1 MSRKFRYGDLWPA
14 FDIEPSGKHGIEEVD
29 IGRYLHEDA
38 YTNFVHRI
46 GYHVYLD
53 YDMPGLASTY
63 YNQNRIVVNG
73 NCTEHVISALM
84 KHELGHLML
93 FSGNGFDTTS
103 RSIKSEVSKRL
114 YTARN
119 IRKYGMDQ
127 LFRAE
132 NVVQD
137 IIIETTSNEDCVCNA
152 MYEDYSERSGVRH
165 LTNLE
170 DIRIIV
176 NEVCMKLVPI
186 DEYRKTA
193 RNIDTGQLL
202 KAMNR
207 LKQDLDESI
216 EQKRMRKKTLEA
228 TGEGSVSRETKKKQ
242 NEYDAIANA
251 INRTYKQFEKCRNMR
266 AKHEQ
271 QIDKIN
277 EKINNT
283 EDRIEKAES
292 LGKSTKALEHRLR
305 ILEAKRDNTTFDETM
320 NRNEATLNDIMDKL
334 NSERDRILN
343 ELHAIDQKK
352 EIAESNRKH
361 IESTQKAIDRQTEL
375 EDLIQSQIDSV
386 GGLAGPDR
394 NADDHAQSNDNE
406 DESDDGHNGGDS
418 AGHDEHGET
427 TNSSGGTATAL
438 PDDRSWSTNLTDH
451 LLDEDGSSGGAGGGH
466 SWDVGYPP
474 SSLIKLK
481 TIRTIRNMD
490 MQVLVS
496 IKTEKSL
503 RPTYVHQDTMNNPI
517 PGGMK
522 RPEYE
527 STYFKSNK
535 RELKPTDML
544 KGRRKK
550 RYTGINVL
558 LGLDVSKSM
567 TDAWRNQYQQVFD
580 IISKLRK
587 KVEINDVVCFTY
599 NTKVGKIADSPEGLK
614 PKADGG
620 NAFGYVYKQ
629 IFTKLPMRLR
639 NEIILV
645 TDCGDNLGF
654 TLDDNCLGDINGEKI
669 TNHISII
676 DTDKTL
682 FYAKMKEFDDNDWS
696 IHSIAED
703 NLEETF
709 ADEMNKIMYQ

>member
-1 MSRKFRYGDLWPA
+1 MSRKFRYGDLWPS
-14 FDIEPSGKHGIEEVD
+14 FDIKPSGKHGIKEVD

-53 YDMPGLASTY
+53 YDMQGLASTY

-103 RSIKSEVSKRL
+103 RSIKSEVSKKL

-207 LKQDLDESI
+207 LKQDLNESI
-216 EQKRMRKKTLEA
+216 EQKRRRKKTLEA

-242 NEYDAIANA
+242 NEYEAIANA
-251 INRTYKQFEKCRNMR
+251 INRTYKQFEKCKDMR
-266 AKHEQ
+266 VKHEQ

-283 EDRIEKAES
+283 KDRIEKSES

-320 NRNEATLNDIMDKL
+320 SRNEDTLHDIMDKL

-343 ELHAIDQKK
+343 ELHAIDQNK

-361 IESTQKAIDRQTEL
+361 IESTQKAIDRQTDL
-375 EDLIQSQIDSV
+375 ENLIQSQIDSV
-386 GGLAGPDR
+386 GGSEGPYR
-394 NADDHAQSNDNE
+394 NADDHVQPNDNE

-418 AGHDEHGET
+418 AGHDEHGGT
-427 TNSSGGTATAL
+427 TNSDGGTITAL

-451 LLDEDGSSGGAGGGH
+451 LLDDENGSSGSSGGH

-490 MQVLVS
+490 MQALVS

-522 RPEYE
+522 RMEHE
-527 STYFKSNK
+527 STYFKPNK

-599 NTKVGKIADSPEGLK
+599 NTKVRKIADSPEGLK

-620 NAFGYVYKQ
+620 NAFGYVYQ
-629 IFTKLPMRLR
+629 QMFTKLPMRLR

-676 DTDKTL
+676 DTDKSL

-703 NLEETF
+703 GLEETF

>member
-1 MSRKFRYGDLWPA
+1 MSRKFRYGDLWPS
-14 FDIEPSGKHGIEEVD
+14 FDIKPSGKHGIEEVD

-53 YDMPGLASTY
+53 YDMQGLASTY

-103 RSIKSEVSKRL
+103 RSIKSEVSKKL

-193 RNIDTGQLL
+193 RNINTGQLL

-207 LKQDLDESI
+207 LKQDLNESI
-216 EQKRMRKKTLEA
+216 EQKRKWKKTLEA

-251 INRTYKQFEKCRNMR
+251 INRTYKQFEKCKDMR
-266 AKHEQ
+266 SKHEQ

-283 EDRIEKAES
+283 KDRIEKAES

-320 NRNEATLNDIMDKL
+320 SRNEDTLHDIMDKL

-343 ELHAIDQKK
+343 ELHAIDQNK

-361 IESTQKAIDRQTEL
+361 IESTQKAIDRQTDL
-375 EDLIQSQIDSV
+375 ENLIQSKIESLGSQEN
-386 GGLAGPDR
+386 GPDGQVPTSG
-394 NADDHAQSNDNE
+394 DVGVKSN
-406 DESDDGHNGGDS
+406 GNG
-418 AGHDEHGET
+418 
-427 TNSSGGTATAL
+427 
-438 PDDRSWSTNLTDH
+438 RSWSTNLTDH
-451 LLDEDGSSGGAGGGH
+451 LLDDENGSSGGSGGH

-490 MQVLVS
+490 MQALVS

-503 RPTYVHQDTMNNPI
+503 RPTYVHQDTMNSPI

-522 RPEYE
+522 RMEHE

-599 NTKVGKIADSPEGLK
+599 NTKVRKIADSPEGLK

-676 DTDKTL
+676 DTDKSL

-703 NLEETF
+703 GLEETF

>member
-1 MSRKFRYGDLWPA
+1 MSRKFRYGDLWPS
-14 FDIEPSGKHGIEEVD
+14 FDIKPNGKHGIEEVD

-63 YNQNRIVVNG
+63 YNQNRIVING

-132 NVVQD
+132 NIVQD

-216 EQKRMRKKTLEA
+216 EQKRKRKKTLEA

-251 INRTYKQFEKCRNMR
+251 INRTYKQFEKCKDMR
-266 AKHEQ
+266 SKHEQ

-283 EDRIEKAES
+283 KDRIEKAES

-320 NRNEATLNDIMDKL
+320 NRNEATLHNIMDKL

-343 ELHAIDQKK
+343 ELHAIDQNK

-361 IESTQKAIDRQTEL
+361 IESTQKAIDRQTDL
-375 EDLIQSQIDSV
+375 ENLIQSKIESLGSQKN
-386 GGLAGPDR
+386 GPDGQVPTSG
-394 NADDHAQSNDNE
+394 DVGEKSN
-406 DESDDGHNGGDS
+406 G
-418 AGHDEHGET
+418 
-427 TNSSGGTATAL
+427 SS
-438 PDDRSWSTNLTDH
+438 RSWSTNLTDH
-451 LLDEDGSSGGAGGGH
+451 LLDDEDSSSGGSGGH
-466 SWDVGYPP
+466 SWDVGYPT

-490 MQVLVS
+490 MHALVS

-522 RPEYE
+522 RMEHE

-599 NTKVGKIADSPEGLK
+599 NTKIRKIADSPEGLK

-676 DTDKTL
+676 DTDKSL

-696 IHSIAED
+696 IHSIDED
-703 NLEETF
+703 GLEEEF

>member
-1 MSRKFRYGDLWPA
+1 MSRKFHYGDLWPA
-14 FDIEPSGKHGIEEVD
+14 FDIKPNDKHGIEEVD
-29 IGRYLHEDA
+29 ISRYLHEDA

-53 YDMPGLASTY
+53 YDMQGMASTY

-103 RSIKSEVSKRL
+103 RSLKSEVSKRL

-119 IRKYGMDQ
+119 ISKYGMDQ
-127 LFRAE
+127 LFRAD
-132 NVVQD
+132 NIIQD

-176 NEVCMKLVPI
+176 NEVCTKLVPI
-186 DEYRKTA
+186 DEYEKTA
-193 RNIDTGQLL
+193 RNIDVGQLL

-207 LKQDLDESI
+207 LKQDLNESI
-216 EQKRMRKKTLEA
+216 EQKRRWKKTLEA

-242 NEYDAIANA
+242 NEYEAIANA

-283 EDRIEKAES
+283 KDRIEKAES

-320 NRNEATLNDIMDKL
+320 SRNEDTLHDIMDKL

-343 ELHAIDQKK
+343 ELHAIDQNK

-361 IESTQKAIDRQTEL
+361 IKSTQKAIDRQTDL
-375 EDLIQSQIDSV
+375 ENLIQSKIESLGSQEN
-386 GGLAGPDR
+386 GPDGQVPTSG
-394 NADDHAQSNDNE
+394 DVGVKSN
-406 DESDDGHNGGDS
+406 GNG
-418 AGHDEHGET
+418 
-427 TNSSGGTATAL
+427 
-438 PDDRSWSTNLTDH
+438 RSWSTNLTDH
-451 LLDEDGSSGGAGGGH
+451 LLDDENGSSGGSGGH

-490 MQVLVS
+490 MQALVS

-522 RPEYE
+522 RMERE

-567 TDAWRNQYQQVFD
+567 TAAWRNQYQQVFD

-599 NTKVGKIADSPEGLK
+599 NTKVRKIADSPEGLK

-676 DTDKTL
+676 DTDKSL

-703 NLEETF
+703 RLEETF

>member
-14 FDIEPSGKHGIEEVD
+14 FDIKPSGKHGIEEVD

-63 YNQNRIVVNG
+63 YNQNRIVING

-207 LKQDLDESI
+207 LKQDLNESI
-216 EQKRMRKKTLEA
+216 EQKKRQKKTLEA

-242 NEYDAIANA
+242 NEYEAIANA

-283 EDRIEKAES
+283 KDRIEKAES

-320 NRNEATLNDIMDKL
+320 SRNEDTLHNIMDKL
-334 NSERDRILN
+334 NSERDRVLN
-343 ELHAIDQKK
+343 ELHAIDQNK

-361 IESTQKAIDRQTEL
+361 IESTQKAIDRQTDL
-375 EDLIQSQIDSV
+375 EDLIQSKIESLGSQEN
-386 GGLAGPDR
+386 GPDG
-394 NADDHAQSNDNE
+394 QIPTS
-406 DESDDGHNGGDS
+406 GDVG
-418 AGHDEHGET
+418 AK
-427 TNSSGGTATAL
+427 SSGNG
-438 PDDRSWSTNLTDH
+438 RSWSTNLTDH
-451 LLDEDGSSGGAGGGH
+451 LLDDENGSSGGSGGH
-466 SWDVGYPP
+466 SWDIGYPP

-490 MQVLVS
+490 MQALVS

-503 RPTYVHQDTMNNPI
+503 RPTYVHQDTMNSPI

-522 RPEYE
+522 RMERE

-599 NTKVGKIADSPEGLK
+599 NTKVRKIADSPEGLK

-676 DTDKTL
+676 DTDKSL

-703 NLEETF
+703 KLEETF

>member
-14 FDIEPSGKHGIEEVD
+14 FDIKPSGKHGIEEVD

-63 YNQNRIVVNG
+63 YNQNRIVING

-207 LKQDLDESI
+207 LKQDLNESI
-216 EQKRMRKKTLEA
+216 EQKKRQKKTLEA

-242 NEYDAIANA
+242 NEYEAVANA

-283 EDRIEKAES
+283 KDRIEKAES

-320 NRNEATLNDIMDKL
+320 SRNEDTLHNIMDKL
-334 NSERDRILN
+334 NSERDRVLN
-343 ELHAIDQKK
+343 ELHAIDQNK

-361 IESTQKAIDRQTEL
+361 IESTQKAIDRQTDL
-375 EDLIQSQIDSV
+375 EDLIQSKIESLGSQEN
-386 GGLAGPDR
+386 GPDG
-394 NADDHAQSNDNE
+394 QIPTS
-406 DESDDGHNGGDS
+406 GDVG
-418 AGHDEHGET
+418 AK
-427 TNSSGGTATAL
+427 SSGNG
-438 PDDRSWSTNLTDH
+438 RSWSTNLTDH
-451 LLDEDGSSGGAGGGH
+451 LLDDENGSSGGSGGH
-466 SWDVGYPP
+466 SWDIGYPP

-490 MQVLVS
+490 MQALVS

-503 RPTYVHQDTMNNPI
+503 RPTYVHQDTMNSPI

-522 RPEYE
+522 RMERE

-599 NTKVGKIADSPEGLK
+599 NTKVRKIADSPEGLK

-676 DTDKTL
+676 DTDKSL

-703 NLEETF
+703 KLEETF

>member
-14 FDIEPSGKHGIEEVD
+14 FDIKPSGKHGIEEVD

-53 YDMPGLASTY
+53 YDMQGLASTY

-207 LKQDLDESI
+207 LKQDLNESI
-216 EQKRMRKKTLEA
+216 EQKRRWKKTLEA

-242 NEYDAIANA
+242 NEYEAIANA

-283 EDRIEKAES
+283 KDRIEKAES

-320 NRNEATLNDIMDKL
+320 SRNEDTLHNIMDKL
-334 NSERDRILN
+334 NSERDRALN
-343 ELHAIDQKK
+343 ELHAIDQNK

-361 IESTQKAIDRQTEL
+361 IESTQKAIDRQTDL
-375 EDLIQSQIDSV
+375 EDLIQSKIESLGSQEN
-386 GGLAGPDR
+386 GPDG
-394 NADDHAQSNDNE
+394 QVPTS
-406 DESDDGHNGGDS
+406 GDVG
-418 AGHDEHGET
+418 AK
-427 TNSSGGTATAL
+427 SSGNG
-438 PDDRSWSTNLTDH
+438 RSWSTNLTDH
-451 LLDEDGSSGGAGGGH
+451 LLDDENGSSGGSGGH

-490 MQVLVS
+490 MQALVS

-503 RPTYVHQDTMNNPI
+503 RPTYIHQDTMNSPI

-522 RPEYE
+522 RMERE

-599 NTKVGKIADSPEGLK
+599 NTKVRKIADSPEGLK

-676 DTDKTL
+676 DTDKSL

-703 NLEETF
+703 RLEETF

>member
-14 FDIEPSGKHGIEEVD
+14 FDIKPSGKHGIEEVD

-53 YDMPGLASTY
+53 YDMQGLASTY

-73 NCTEHVISALM
+73 NCTEHVISTLM

-207 LKQDLDESI
+207 LKQDLNESI
-216 EQKRMRKKTLEA
+216 EQKRRWKKTLEA

-242 NEYDAIANA
+242 NEYEAIANA

-266 AKHEQ
+266 SKHEQ

-283 EDRIEKAES
+283 KDRIEKAES
-292 LGKSTKALEHRLR
+292 LVKSTKALEHRLR

-320 NRNEATLNDIMDKL
+320 SRNEDTLHNIMDKL
-334 NSERDRILN
+334 NSERGRILN
-343 ELHAIDQKK
+343 ELHAIDQNK

-361 IESTQKAIDRQTEL
+361 IESTQKSIDRQTAL
-375 EDLIQSQIDSV
+375 EDLIQSKIESLGSQEN
-386 GGLAGPDR
+386 GPDG
-394 NADDHAQSNDNE
+394 QIPTS
-406 DESDDGHNGGDS
+406 GDVG
-418 AGHDEHGET
+418 AK
-427 TNSSGGTATAL
+427 SSGNG
-438 PDDRSWSTNLTDH
+438 RSWSTNLTDH
-451 LLDEDGSSGGAGGGH
+451 LLDDENGSSGGSGGH
-466 SWDVGYPP
+466 SWDIGYPP

-490 MQVLVS
+490 MQALVS

-503 RPTYVHQDTMNNPI
+503 RPTYVHQDTMNSPI

-522 RPEYE
+522 RMEHE

-599 NTKVGKIADSPEGLK
+599 NTKVRKIADSPEGLK

-676 DTDKTL
+676 DTDKSL

-703 NLEETF
+703 RLEETF

>member
-14 FDIEPSGKHGIEEVD
+14 FDIKPSGKHGIEEVD

-53 YDMPGLASTY
+53 YDMQGLASTY

-152 MYEDYSERSGVRH
+152 MYEDYSERLGVRH

-207 LKQDLDESI
+207 LKQDLNESI
-216 EQKRMRKKTLEA
+216 EQKRRWKKTLEA

-242 NEYDAIANA
+242 NEYEAIANA

-283 EDRIEKAES
+283 KDRIEKAES

-320 NRNEATLNDIMDKL
+320 SRNEDTLHNIMDKL

-343 ELHAIDQKK
+343 ELHAIDQSK

-361 IESTQKAIDRQTEL
+361 IESTQKAIDRQTDL
-375 EDLIQSQIDSV
+375 EDLIQSKIESLGSQEN
-386 GGLAGPDR
+386 GPDG
-394 NADDHAQSNDNE
+394 QVPTS
-406 DESDDGHNGGDS
+406 GDVG
-418 AGHDEHGET
+418 AK
-427 TNSSGGTATAL
+427 SSGNG
-438 PDDRSWSTNLTDH
+438 RSWSTNLTDH
-451 LLDEDGSSGGAGGGH
+451 LLDDEDGSSGSSGGH

-490 MQVLVS
+490 MQALVS

-522 RPEYE
+522 RMERE

-599 NTKVGKIADSPEGLK
+599 NTKVKKIADSPEGLK

-620 NAFGYVYKQ
+620 NAFGYVYQ
-629 IFTKLPMRLR
+629 QMFTKLPMRLR

-676 DTDKTL
+676 DTDKSL

-703 NLEETF
+703 GLEETF

>member
-14 FDIEPSGKHGIEEVD
+14 FDIKPSGKHGIEEVD

-53 YDMPGLASTY
+53 YDMQGLASTY

-152 MYEDYSERSGVRH
+152 MYEDYSERLGVRH

-207 LKQDLDESI
+207 LKQDLNESI
-216 EQKRMRKKTLEA
+216 EQKRRWKKTLEA

-242 NEYDAIANA
+242 NEYEAIANA

-283 EDRIEKAES
+283 KDRIEKAES

-320 NRNEATLNDIMDKL
+320 SRNEDTLHNIMDKL

-343 ELHAIDQKK
+343 ELHAIDQNK

-361 IESTQKAIDRQTEL
+361 IESTQKAIDRQTDL
-375 EDLIQSQIDSV
+375 EDLIQSKIESLGSQEN
-386 GGLAGPDR
+386 GPDG
-394 NADDHAQSNDNE
+394 QVPTS
-406 DESDDGHNGGDS
+406 GDVG
-418 AGHDEHGET
+418 AK
-427 TNSSGGTATAL
+427 SSGNG
-438 PDDRSWSTNLTDH
+438 RSWSTNLTDH
-451 LLDEDGSSGGAGGGH
+451 LLDDEDGSSGSSGGH

-490 MQVLVS
+490 MQALVS

-503 RPTYVHQDTMNNPI
+503 RPTYIHQDTMNSPI

-522 RPEYE
+522 RMERE

-599 NTKVGKIADSPEGLK
+599 NTKVRKIADSPEGLK

-676 DTDKTL
+676 DTDKSL

-703 NLEETF
+703 RLEETF